1 MISLELK
8 KGLFDTRMMG
18 IIVVSL
24 ILFFLSDYAS
34 VFRMMTFADL
44 QAPDI
49 IDNDEMANFL
59 VTNGFNKYHVWMK
72 SFDYMAFIFPLL
84 AVIPYAS
91 TYLEERES
99 KHYYFIC
106 SRISGKRYMNTKY
119 IVNLLIGGLALFI
132 PELLYYILITII
144 FQNEILDPFFWTATG
159 MFSEIFPVN
168 PELAIWLTF
177 LTHFLL
183 GACFAGIAMTIS
195 SFMKRRVYVYV
206 STLLVYIVSSL
217 LLEAFF
223 QWYAYSPLQWYQVLY
238 SHHVQA
244 VSMFPIIISIIL
256 VSYILFILQA
266 SRVQHHG

>member
-1 MISLELK
+1 MISLEMK

-34 VFRMMTFADL
+34 VFRMMTL
-44 QAPDI
+44 RSLTPDI

-59 VTNGFNKYHVWMK
+59 LTNGFNKYHVWMK

-119 IVNLLIGGLALFI
+119 IVNLLIGGFS
-132 PELLYYILITII
+132 YIYKNI
-144 FQNEILDPFFWTATG
+144 
-159 MFSEIFPVN
+159 
-168 PELAIWLTF
+168 
-177 LTHFLL
+177 
-183 GACFAGIAMTIS
+183 
-195 SFMKRRVYVYV
+195 
-206 STLLVYIVSSL
+206 
-217 LLEAFF
+217 
-223 QWYAYSPLQWYQVLY
+223 VLY
-238 SHHVQA
+238 INYDHFSK
-244 VSMFPIIISIIL
+244 
-256 VSYILFILQA
+256 
-266 SRVQHHG
+266 